1 MKGPKTVLKRLLFAI
16 LLALPLVSIEP
27 PKPVAQDPI
36 PGCYPCPPTRPGGGG
51 A

>member
-1 MKGPKTVLKRLLFAI
+1 MLKKIMLAI
-16 LLALPLVSIEP
+16 LLALPLVSIDP

-36 PGCYPCPPTRPGGGG
+36 PACYPCPPN

>member
-1 MKGPKTVLKRLLFAI
+1 MLKRLLLAL
-16 LLALPLVSIEP
+16 LLALPLVSIDP

-36 PGCYPCPPTRPGGGG
+36 PVCWPCPDDPPR